1 MVYRGRVEN
10 GVVVLEVPGALR
22 DGTEVAIQ
30 PLTRRSNEVKRA
42 ERPTVSRA
50 LKRLA
55 GKAKG
60 LPPDAARNVDH
71 YLYGHAKR

>member
-1 MVYRGRVEN
+1 MIRGRVHN
-10 GVVVLEVPGALR
+10 GVVVLEAQVVLR
-22 DGTEVAIQ
+22 EGTEVAVE
-30 PLTRRSNEVKRA
+30 PLPQTNKKGKTA
-42 ERPTVSRA
+42 KRPTVSRA
-50 LKRLA
+50 LASLA